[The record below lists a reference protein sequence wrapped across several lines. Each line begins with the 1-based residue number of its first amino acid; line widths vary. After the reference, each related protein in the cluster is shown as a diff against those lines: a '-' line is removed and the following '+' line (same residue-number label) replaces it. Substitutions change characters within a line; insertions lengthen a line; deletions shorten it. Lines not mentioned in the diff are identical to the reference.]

1 MRKKREMNLLEDF
14 DAEVYYRNKDFDL
27 KILRRRLKLQKK
39 RTKEFRLDINLAGN
53 EIRPSLQRFSGK
65 DRFLDSLVFVWKIY
79 PNSLISFQK
88 VKVKSDFC
96 RLIQNDPYSFCL
108 EQSSKIGTEQIQI
121 FFSPA
126 DIGNQYLK
134 FETSQKT
141 SFFLRRRFLKIQAV
155 WVWGGRRFPSLER
168 EALIPVRIS
177 LEKEESQSFLKK
189 HARKSHQFFPHRI
202 GELATKDIQDNILYS
217 RNTKELLTDTKTFTG
232 LLNTYDTCV
241 KDSILTGV
249 DAKKSLSIMS
259 KKIRSLKNNAGIYF
273 TPFLMNVRNPIAKQ
287 RPQLILKKGGL
298 KVYTTFN
305 ELPDH
310 SFYVLDITHPDY
322 RQWLKETVRNLVYKW
337 KYLYLRLEGLNAGL
351 AKGDY
356 YESYQS
362 DTSRIRNALS
372 FLRHVVGAHVFLDC
386 TEDFLYSCLGVIDS
400 FPLNN
405 IYQGKED
412 FDSIL
417 QEILNKESIYS
428 NSLPKTF
435 YQFSN
440 VLFDSEMI
448 DEQIQLLS
456 SVLSFSGIGLSLRL
470 NQEPLSSS
478 RQSLLDKTMKL
489 HQLCSKGIH
498 LPLTHV
504 SIGSENTHHFSYSSS
519 STYMSKRLIH
529 GYYHSAGCL
538 GLWNPEG
545 KAKRIQ
551 FHLPPEMENT
561 NLTGYKDYWSGES
574 IPWHVQNQEISI
586 GLGPMESF
594 VVIL

>member
-1 MRKKREMNLLEDF
+1 MKKTHEINLLEDF
-14 DAEVYYRNKDFDL
+14 DAVIYYRNKDFDL

-79 PNSLISFQK
+79 PHSLISFQK

-96 RLIQNDPYSFCL
+96 NLIQNDPYSFCL
-108 EQSSKIGTEQIQI
+108 KQSSKTDTEQLQL

-126 DIGNQYLK
+126 DIGNQCLK

-141 SFFLRRRFLKIQAV
+141 SFFLRRKFLKIQAV

-177 LEKEESQSFLKK
+177 LQKEESQSFLKK

-202 GELATKDIQDNILYS
+202 GELVTKDIQDDILYS
-217 RNTKELLTDTKTFTG
+217 RNTKELITDTKIFTG
-232 LLNTYDTCV
+232 LLNSYDTCV
-241 KDSILTGV
+241 KDSSLTGV
-249 DAKKSLSIMS
+249 DAKRSLAMMS
-259 KKIRSLKNNAGIYF
+259 RKIRSLKNNAGIYF
-273 TPFLMNVRNPIAKQ
+273 TPFLMNVQNPITRQ
-287 RPQLILKKGGL
+287 SPQLILKKRGL

-305 ELPDH
+305 EFPDQ

-322 RQWLKETVRNLVYKW
+322 RKWLKETVRNLVYKW

-362 DTSRIRNALS
+362 DTSRIRKALS
-372 FLRHVVGAHVFLDC
+372 FLRQVAGNHVFLDC

-417 QEILNKESIYS
+417 QEILDKESIYS
-428 NSLPKTF
+428 NYLPKTF

-440 VLFDSEMI
+440 VLFDSEII

-489 HQLCSKGIH
+489 HHLCSKGIR
-498 LPLTHV
+498 LPLSHI
-504 SIGSENTHHFSYSSS
+504 SIGSEHSHRLSRNPNSIHM
-519 STYMSKRLIH
+519 STRLIH
-529 GYYHSAGCL
+529 GYYHSAGYL
-538 GLWNPEG
+538 GLWNPER

-551 FHLPPEMENT
+551 IQLPPEMENI
-561 NLTGYKDYWSGES
+561 NLAGYKDYWSGAS

-594 VVIL
+594 VAVL